1 MTLACSDWMEPIVWG
16 DRFCTGGGERH
27 TERERER
34 GRETEGEVK
43 KSVIESEGERTELDI
58 HCSTQERE
66 SALLG

>member
-1 MTLACSDWMEPIVWG
+1 MCGATVSVRE
-16 DRFCTGGGERH
+16 GERD
-27 TERERER
+27 TQSER